1 MTRNDILERLTRIIQ
16 EIETNELPEIN
27 ETTNFE
33 KDLDA
38 DSIKLTEFIINV
50 EEDFNISIPDED
62 AEDMK
67 TVGDMI
73 TYLSNQLN

>member
-1 MTRNDILERLTRIIQ
+1 MTRNDILEKLTRIIQ

-27 ETTNFE
+27 ESTNFE

-50 EEDFNISIPDED
+50 EDDFNISIPDED

-73 TYLSNQLN
+73 TYISNRLN

>member
-16 EIETNELPEIN
+16 EIEANELPEIN
-27 ETTNFE
+27 ESTNFE

-50 EEDFNISIPDED
+50 EDDFNISIPDED

-73 TYLSNQLN
+73 TYISNRLN

>member
-16 EIETNELPEIN
+16 EIEANELPEIS
-27 ETTNFE
+27 ESTNFE

-50 EEDFNISIPDED
+50 EDDFNISIPDED

-73 TYLSNQLN
+73 TYISNRLN

>member
-16 EIETNELPEIN
+16 EIEANELPEIN
-27 ETTNFE
+27 DSTNFE

-50 EEDFNISIPDED
+50 EDDFNISIPDED

-73 TYLSNQLN
+73 TYISNRLN

>member
-16 EIETNELPEIN
+16 EIEANELPEIN
-27 ETTNFE
+27 ESTNFE

-50 EEDFNISIPDED
+50 EDDFNISIPDED

-67 TVGDMI
+67 TVGNMI
-73 TYLSNQLN
+73 TYISNRLN

>member
-1 MTRNDILERLTRIIQ
+1 MTRNDILDRLTKIIE
-16 EIETNELPEIN
+16 EIETNELPEID
-27 ETTNFE
+27 ESINFE

-50 EEDFNISIPDED
+50 EDDFNLSIPDED

-73 TYLSNQLN
+73 TYLTNRLN